1 VILNVMIANAELM
14 TLVGI
19 PFLIFVARIIDVTI
33 GTARVIFVSR
43 GYRILAAAAGF
54 VEVLIWLLAIGQI
67 MKNLSNP
74 LCYIAYASGFA
85 MGNYLGIAL
94 AERLSLGFVLIRVVI
109 NQNAEAL
116 IESFKKSEYGVTS
129 IDGTGAYG
137 PVNIVF
143 TIVPRHQIDRI
154 VRIIQQFNPQ
164 AFYSIEEVGR
174 VSANRLHAPRTAMSG
189 LIEVFRPLRK
199 GK

>member
-1 VILNVMIANAELM
+1 MNVMIANAELM